1 MVDTPLIRI
10 QISPHPHPLPREER
24 VGVRGFL
31 LSLDI
36 REQCLYLF
44 GIPFFNKL
52 GGSENSFSIG

>member
-10 QISPHPHPLPREER
+10 QISPHPFPLPRGER

-44 GIPFFNKL
+44 GIHFFDKF
-52 GGSENSFSIG
+52 GSSETSFSIG